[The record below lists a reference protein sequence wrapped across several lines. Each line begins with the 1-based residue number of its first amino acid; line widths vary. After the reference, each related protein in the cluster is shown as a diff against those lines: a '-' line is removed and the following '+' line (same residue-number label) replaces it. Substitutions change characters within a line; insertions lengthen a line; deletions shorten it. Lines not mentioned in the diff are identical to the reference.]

1 MFLFI
6 LAIIFLIAAIVIAI
20 VGDFKKYNG
29 ETQSIRG
36 YALIPLALGLIL
48 LPLSCLRTV
57 DAGSVGLPITFGS
70 VGDSMDSGVHF
81 MAPWSGV
88 ENINVRTAEY
98 TMTVTQNEGKVVGD
112 DSVEVKGKDGATGH
126 VDSTTHYHIN
136 RDKAAELYRTVGK
149 DYEGTVVRPSIRNCI
164 HNAFGATEMVL
175 AATTA
180 RTDIQSGIDTCVKN
194 ALESR
199 GFVVEDFQIRNIRVE
214 EAVQNAINAKVAA
227 QQEAESKQF
236 QLQAARQDAE
246 KTRIQSQAVS
256 DGQQIIKCGGHTV
269 QKDDGTS
276 IVLPNEGADC
286 KNQLTPEYLQWYYID
301 MLKSVVSSPNHD
313 TIIVPSSNENLQ
325 VQIPANK

>member
-1 MFLFI
+1 MILFI
-6 LAIIFLIAAIVIAI
+6 FAILFIIGGLIAIGIGKVDGDINIRPVAIGVAI
-20 VGDFKKYNG
+20 FGVV
-29 ETQSIRG
+29 
-36 YALIPLALGLIL
+36 L
-48 LPLSCLRTV
+48 LTLSCIRTV
-57 DAGSVGLPITFGS
+57 DAGSVGLPVTFGS
-70 VGDSMDSGVHF
+70 VGDSMDSGVHL

-88 ENINVRTAEY
+88 ENVNVRTAEY

-126 VDSTTHYHIN
+126 VDSTTHYHVN
-136 RDKAAELYRTVGK
+136 REKAAELYRTVGR
-149 DYEGTVVRPSIRNCI
+149 DYENTVVRPAIRNCI
-164 HNAFGATEMVL
+164 HNAFGATEMVV

-180 RTDIQSGIDTCVKN
+180 RSEIQSGIDNCVKS

-227 QQEAESKQF
+227 QQDAESKQF

-256 DGQQIIKCGGHTV
+256 DGQQIIKCGGRAV
-269 QKDDGTS
+269 PKDDGTS
-276 IVLPNEGADC
+276 IIVPNEGNDC
-286 KNQLTPEYLQWYYID
+286 KNQLTAEYLQWYYID

-325 VQIPANK
+325 IQVPTQK